1 MVCSQI
7 GIIGRTGSGKSTL
20 LLALWR
26 MVPWTGGDIII
37 DGVPIASLPL
47 TALRSRM
54 TIIPQEP
61 LLFSGTVRFN
71 LDPEGVHSEQ
81 VWR

>member
-1 MVCSQI
+1 
-7 GIIGRTGSGKSTL
+7 
-20 LLALWR
+20 
-26 MVPWTGGDIII
+26 MVPWTGGDVIV
-37 DGVPIASLPL
+37 DGAPIASLPL